1 MQEMETTG
9 RAWGGNGKSA
19 SPGLKLAEGDTSGSY
34 RPCWLG
40 KPSCFIPE
48 LHSTSRSWSLHP
60 NLATGW
66 HRA

>member
-1 MQEMETTG
+1 METMG
-9 RAWGGNGKSA
+9 RVWGGNGKSA
-19 SPGLKLAEGDTSGSY
+19 SPGFKLAEGDTAG
-34 RPCWLG
+34 WE

-48 LHSTSRSWSLHP
+48 LYSSSRTCSLHP